1 MYIWSRGPK
10 LLSSVVGK
18 DGHGALD
25 GLCLADLVAVGDV
38 GGQVGQ
44 IFLLVVFNRCLLGI
58 AIAVRILI
66 RSIKSLFLC
75 EKPGEIL
82 RGILASEG
90 LHQAQ
95 SFALWRRGRDLAII
109 AVLTLLRD
117 REAIEGA
124 LVAY

>member
-1 MYIWSRGPK
+1 MYIWSGGPK

-18 DGHGALD
+18 DGHGAQD
-25 GLCLADLVAVGDV
+25 GLRLADLVAVGDV
-38 GGQVGQ
+38 AGQVGQ
-44 IFLLVVFNRCLLGI
+44 IFLLVVFNRCFLGI
-58 AIAVRILI
+58 EIAVRILI

-95 SFALWRRGRDLAII
+95 SFALGRRGRDLAII
-109 AVLTLLRD
+109 AVFTLLRD
-117 REAIEGA
+117 CEAIERA